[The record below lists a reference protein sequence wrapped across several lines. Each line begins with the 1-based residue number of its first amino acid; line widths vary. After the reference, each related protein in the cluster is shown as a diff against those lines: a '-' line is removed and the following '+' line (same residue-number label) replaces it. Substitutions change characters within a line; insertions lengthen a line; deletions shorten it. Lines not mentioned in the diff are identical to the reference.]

1 MRIRAAL
8 VRLLAVVGLVAPM
21 GVVAATTSTAAVT
34 CPPRLGLSWF
44 TNNFDVG
51 TTIPYTNTDY
61 VSQGV
66 AYWPAKDWIITS
78 LSDDTWLPGRNM
90 LAVKNRSTGTLVKRV
105 FVQYSSGAEIKGH
118 MGGVSVAGGSLL
130 LSTSSGDKNLF
141 RFSLRSLELAPHNT
155 ALKTNGSYAVKASSY
170 NTAAGGYLYVGS
182 FNDALTGSSTM
193 WRYPLTSSQAP
204 TGTPVAIS
212 TPTRVQGA
220 VVADGHY
227 IFSTSYGRNCYSQ
240 LKFKK
245 ISTGHYGRSI
255 EIPPMS
261 EGIVNVPRGVSGPAS
276 DWVYVNFESGSD
288 QYKDAT
294 MRQFRFQHAYLTS
307 LTP

>member
-8 VRLLAVVGLVAPM
+8 VRLIAVVGLVAPM
-21 GVVAATTSTAAVT
+21 GVVTSTASEAAVA
-34 CPPRLGLSWF
+34 CPPRLGLTWF
-44 TNNFDVG
+44 DNNFDAG

-61 VSQGV
+61 VSQGL
-66 AYWPAKDWIITS
+66 AYWPAKDWLITS
-78 LSDDTWLPGRNM
+78 LSDDTWLPGKNI
-90 LAVKNRSTGTLVKRV
+90 LAVKNRSTGALVKKV
-105 FVQYSSGAEIKGH
+105 FVQYTNGAQIEGH

-130 LSTSSGDKNLF
+130 LSTSSNGRNLF
-141 RFSLRSLELAPHNT
+141 RFSLRALELAPHNT
-155 ALKTNGSYAVKASSY
+155 ALKTNGSWSVKASSY
-170 NTAAGGYLYVGS
+170 NTASGGYLYVGTFS
-182 FNDALTGSSTM
+182 DALNGSSTM
-193 WRYPLTSSQAP
+193 WRYALTSTQAP

-227 IFSTSYGRNCYSQ
+227 IFSTSYGRNCYSR
-240 LKFKK
+240 LKFRK
-245 ISTGHYGRSI
+245 IGSSTYGRPI

-261 EGIVNVPRGVSGPAS
+261 EGIVNVPRGAAGPVS
-276 DWVYVNFESGSD
+276 DWLYVNFESGSD

-294 MRQFRFQHAYLTS
+294 MRQFRFQHAYLTA

>member
-8 VRLLAVVGLVAPM
+8 VRLIAVVGLVAPM
-21 GVVAATTSTAAVT
+21 GVVAASTSTAAVT
-34 CPPRLGLSWF
+34 CPPRLGLTWF
-44 TNNFDVG
+44 TNNFDAG

-61 VSQGV
+61 VSQGL

-78 LSDDTWLPGRNM
+78 LNDDTWLPGRNM

-105 FVQYSSGAEIKGH
+105 FVQYSNGAEITGH

-141 RFSLRSLELAPHNT
+141 RFSLKALEQAPHNT
-155 ALKTNGSYAVKASSY
+155 ALKTNGSFAVRASSY
-170 NTAAGGYLYVGS
+170 NTAASGYLYVGL
-182 FNDALTGSSTM
+182 FTDALTGTSTM
-193 WRYPLTSSQAP
+193 WRYKLSSTQAP

-220 VVADGHY
+220 VVADGYY
-227 IFSTSYGRNCYSQ
+227 IFSTSYGRHCYSR
-240 LKFKK
+240 LKFKR
-245 ISTGHYGRSI
+245 ITTGGYGRPI

-261 EGIVNVPRGVSGPAS
+261 EGIVNVPRGASGPAS

-288 QYKDAT
+288 QFKDGT
-294 MRQFRFQHAYLTS
+294 MRQFRFQHALLTS

>member
-8 VRLLAVVGLVAPM
+8 VRLIAVVGLVAPM
-21 GVVAATTSTAAVT
+21 GVVTSTASEAAVV
-34 CPPRLGLSWF
+34 CPPRLGLTWF
-44 TNNFDVG
+44 NNNFDAG

-61 VSQGV
+61 VSQGL
-66 AYWPAKDWIITS
+66 AYWPAKDWLITS
-78 LSDDTWLPGRNM
+78 LSDDTWLPGKNI
-90 LAVKNRSTGTLVKRV
+90 LAVKNRSTGALVKKV
-105 FVQYSSGAEIKGH
+105 FVQYTSGAQIEGH

-130 LSTSSGDKNLF
+130 LSTSSNGRNLF
-141 RFSLRSLELAPHNT
+141 RFSLRALELAPHNT
-155 ALKTNGSYAVKASSY
+155 ALKTNGSWSVKASSY
-170 NTAAGGYLYVGS
+170 NTASGGYLYVGTFS
-182 FNDALTGSSTM
+182 DALNGSSTM
-193 WRYPLTSSQAP
+193 WRYALTSTQAP

-227 IFSTSYGRNCYSQ
+227 IFSTSYGRNCYSR
-240 LKFKK
+240 LKFRK
-245 ISTGHYGRSI
+245 IGSSTYGRPI

-261 EGIVNVPRGVSGPAS
+261 EGIVNVARGAAGPVS

-294 MRQFRFQHAYLTS
+294 MRQFRFQHAYLTA